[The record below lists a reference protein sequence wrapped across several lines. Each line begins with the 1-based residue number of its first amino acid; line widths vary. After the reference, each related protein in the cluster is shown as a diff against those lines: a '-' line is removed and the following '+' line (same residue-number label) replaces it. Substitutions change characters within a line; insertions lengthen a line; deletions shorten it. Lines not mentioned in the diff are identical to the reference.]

1 MTIFWIGCALAAL
14 ASLAAWI
21 ADYRS
26 TPADKSVCQDRRRL
40 TRSFGFGTMHFDV
53 DRREV
58 HSAIEGDTKN

>member
-26 TPADKSVCQDRRRL
+26 TPADKPVWRRL
-40 TRSFGFGTMHFDV
+40 TRSFGFGTTPFDV

-58 HSAIEGDTKN
+58 QSAIKGEARR